1 MYYKVRLANRNDIKK
16 LALLKQIV
24 WDETYRGIYSDN
36 IIDNFDYEKS
46 ENKFKM
52 IIDDN
57 RISLYVVESNNE
69 LVGYMAI
76 GFPYRQYNDYKQE
89 IGLLYL
95 KKDFQ
100 GRGIGRELFN
110 IGYNEIKNNGFDLT
124 RFIEEKTLYIANLK
138 ILII

>member
-57 RISLYVVESNNE
+57 RFSLYVVESNNE
-69 LVGYMAI
+69 LINYI
-76 GFPYRQYNDYKQE
+76 LLSS
-89 IGLLYL
+89 IWLYL
-95 KKDFQ
+95 F
-100 GRGIGRELFN
+100 
-110 IGYNEIKNNGFDLT
+110 
-124 RFIEEKTLYIANLK
+124 EK
-138 ILII
+138 II